1 MASCGILAGKVA
13 FVTGAGSGIGRA
25 TCRLLARDGAK
36 VIAADRNLQA
46 AQETANQLNGER
58 ATAAAVEVD
67 VASLTSVQQAVAA
80 ALSIYKQAPSIVVN
94 SAGITRDNY
103 LLKMPERDYDDVYSV
118 NLKGTFLVT
127 QQLAKAMI
135 EQQLQGGSIINLSSI
150 VAKMNN
156 VGQANYAAT
165 KAGVISLTEVASKE
179 LGKFGI
185 RVNCIL
191 PGYIDTPMVAVV
203 PDKIKEQVV
212 QKCPLARLGKPEE
225 IAEVIAFL
233 ASEKASYVTGAAIEV
248 TGGLK

>member
-1 MASCGILAGKVA
+1 MASGILAGKVA

-25 TCRLLARDGAK
+25 TCRILARDGAK
-36 VIAADRNLQA
+36 VIAADRNLAA
-46 AQETANQLNGER
+46 AQETAKQIGAER
-58 ATAAAVEVD
+58 AAALEVD
-67 VASLTSVQQAVAA
+67 VSSVQSVQSAVTA
-80 ALSIYKQAPSIVVN
+80 ALAQFQQAPSIVVN
-94 SAGITRDNY
+94 SAGITRDGY

-127 QQLAKAMI
+127 QQFAKAMI
-135 EQQLQGGSIINLSSI
+135 EQQLSHCSIVNLSSI
-150 VAKMNN
+150 VARMNN

-165 KAGVISLTEVASKE
+165 KAGVISFTEVASKE
-179 LGKFGI
+179 FGKFGI

-212 QKCPLARLGKPEE
+212 QKCPLGRLGQPDE

-233 ASEKASYVTGAAIEV
+233 ASQKSAYVNGAAIEV

>member
-1 MASCGILAGKVA
+1 LLIYTNTYSPSSVA
-13 FVTGAGSGIGRA
+13 GAGSGIGRA

-46 AQETANQLNGER
+46 AQQTAQELGSDR
-58 ATAAAVEVD
+58 SAALEVD
-67 VASLTSVQQAVAA
+67 VSSSKSVQSAVTE
-80 ALSIYKQAPSIVVN
+80 ALKAFQVAPSIVVN
-94 SAGITRDNY
+94 SAGITRDGY
-103 LLKMPERDYDDVYSV
+103 LLKMPEKDYDDVYSV

-127 QQLAKAMI
+127 QAFAKAMI
-135 EQQLQGGSIINLSSI
+135 EGKLSGGSIVNLSSI

-156 VGQANYAAT
+156 MGQANYAAT
-165 KAGVISLTEVASKE
+165 KAGVISFTEVASKE
-179 LGKFGI
+179 FGKFGI

-203 PDKIKEQVV
+203 PEAIKQQVV
-212 QKCPLARLGKPEE
+212 QRCPLGRLGQPEE

-233 ASEKASYVTGAAIEV
+233 ASPKSSYVNGAAIEV

>member
-1 MASCGILAGKVA
+1 MASGLLAGKVA

-25 TCRLLARDGAK
+25 TCRILARDGAK
-36 VIAADRNLQA
+36 VIAADRNLES
-46 AQETANQLNGER
+46 AQETAKQLGAER
-58 ATAAAVEVD
+58 AAAVEVD
-67 VASLTSVQQAVAA
+67 VSSAQSVQSAVAA
-80 ALSIYKQAPSIVVN
+80 ALAQFKQAPSIVVN
-94 SAGITRDNY
+94 SAGITRDGY

-127 QQLAKAMI
+127 QQFAKAMI
-135 EQQLQGGSIINLSSI
+135 EQQLTDCSIVNLSSI
-150 VAKMNN
+150 VARLNN

-165 KAGVISLTEVASKE
+165 KAGVISFTEVASKE
-179 LGKFGI
+179 FGKFGI

-203 PDKIKEQVV
+203 PDKIKQQVV
-212 QKCPLARLGKPEE
+212 QRCPLGRLGQPEE

-233 ASEKASYVTGAAIEV
+233 ASQKSAYVNGAAIEV

>member
-1 MASCGILAGKVA
+1 MASGLLAGKVA

-25 TCRLLARDGAK
+25 TCRILARDGAK
-36 VIAADRNLQA
+36 VIAADRNLQS
-46 AQETANQLNGER
+46 AQETAKQLGAER
-58 ATAAAVEVD
+58 AAALEVD
-67 VASLTSVQQAVAA
+67 VSSAQSVQSAVAA
-80 ALSIYKQAPSIVVN
+80 ALTQFKQAPSIVVN
-94 SAGITRDNY
+94 SAGITRDGY

-127 QQLAKAMI
+127 QQFAKAMI
-135 EQQLQGGSIINLSSI
+135 EQQLTDCSIVNLSSI
-150 VAKMNN
+150 VAKLNN

-165 KAGVISLTEVASKE
+165 KAGVISFTEVASKE
-179 LGKFGI
+179 FGKFGI

-203 PDKIKEQVV
+203 PDKIKQQVV
-212 QKCPLARLGKPEE
+212 QRCPLGRLGQPDE

-233 ASEKASYVTGAAIEV
+233 ASQKSAYVNGAAIEV

>member
-1 MASCGILAGKVA
+1 MASGILAGRVA

-46 AQETANQLNGER
+46 AKETANELGNDR
-58 ATAAAVEVD
+58 AAALEVD
-67 VASLTSVQQAVAA
+67 VSSAQSVQSAVGDAIA
-80 ALSIYKQAPSIVVN
+80 KFQQAPSIVVN
-94 SAGITRDNY
+94 SAGITRDGY

-127 QQLAKAMI
+127 QHFAKAMI
-135 EQQLQGGSIINLSSI
+135 EQQQPRGSIINLSSI
-150 VAKMNN
+150 VARMNN

-165 KAGVISLTEVASKE
+165 KAGVISFTEVASKE
-179 LGKFGI
+179 FGKFGI

-203 PDKIKEQVV
+203 PDKIKQQVV
-212 QKCPLARLGKPEE
+212 QRCPLGRLGQPEE

-233 ASEKASYVTGAAIEV
+233 ASEKSAYVNGAAIEV

>member
-1 MASCGILAGKVA
+1 MASGLLAGKVA

-36 VIAADRNLQA
+36 VIAADRNLQS
-46 AQETANQLNGER
+46 AQETVKQLMVP
-58 ATAAAVEVD
+58 AAAVEVD
-67 VASLTSVQQAVAA
+67 VSSLQSVQSAVSAAVAQF
-80 ALSIYKQAPSIVVN
+80 KQAPSIVVN
-94 SAGITRDNY
+94 SAGITRDGY

-127 QQLAKAMI
+127 QQFAKAMI
-135 EQQLQGGSIINLSSI
+135 EQQLTNGSIINLSSI
-150 VAKMNN
+150 VARMNN

-165 KAGVISLTEVASKE
+165 KAGVVSLTEVASKE
-179 LGKFGI
+179 FGKFGI

-203 PDKIKEQVV
+203 PDNIKQQVV
-212 QKCPLARLGKPEE
+212 QRCPLGRLGQPDE

-233 ASEKASYVTGAAIEV
+233 ASERSSYVNGAAIEV

>member
-1 MASCGILAGKVA
+1 MASGLLAGKVA

-25 TCRLLARDGAK
+25 TCRILARDGAK
-36 VIAADRNLQA
+36 VIAADRNLQS
-46 AQETANQLNGER
+46 AQETAKQLGAER
-58 ATAAAVEVD
+58 AAALEVD
-67 VASLTSVQQAVAA
+67 VSSAQSVQNAVAA
-80 ALSIYKQAPSIVVN
+80 ALTQFKQAPSIVVN
-94 SAGITRDNY
+94 SAGITRDGY

-127 QQLAKAMI
+127 QQFAKAMI
-135 EQQLQGGSIINLSSI
+135 EQQLTDCSIVNLSSI
-150 VAKMNN
+150 VAKLNN

-165 KAGVISLTEVASKE
+165 KAGVISFTEVASKE
-179 LGKFGI
+179 FGKFGI

-203 PDKIKEQVV
+203 PDKIKQQVV
-212 QKCPLARLGKPEE
+212 QRCPLGRLGQPDE

-233 ASEKASYVTGAAIEV
+233 ASQKSAYVNGAAIEV